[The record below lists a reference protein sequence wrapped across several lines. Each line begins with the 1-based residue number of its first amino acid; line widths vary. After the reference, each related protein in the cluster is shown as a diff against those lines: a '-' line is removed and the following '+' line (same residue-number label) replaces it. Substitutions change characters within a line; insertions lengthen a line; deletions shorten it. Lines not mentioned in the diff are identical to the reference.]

1 MRMQRS
7 DVAGLIDHPQ
17 CSEGTFV
24 SCTAPSGAST
34 VRFTRPCIACSCLHE
49 LLSSEYCICSWCR
62 AAAALLAPG
71 SASLSLVFFL
81 WAFSPTQAA
90 GSHSGSQ
97 SSARVCEH
105 MHVRVARVIG
115 HA

>member
-34 VRFTRPCIACSCLHE
+34 VRFTRPCIACSCLHA
-49 LLSSEYCICSWCR
+49 LLSSNT
-62 AAAALLAPG
+62 
-71 SASLSLVFFL
+71 AS
-81 WAFSPTQAA
+81 AA
-90 GSHSGSQ
+90 GAVPRPRSWLLGPYLFRWC
-97 SSARVCEH
+97 SSCGRSLPLRLLVLIRAVSRLRVFASTC
-105 MHVRVARVIG
+105 M
-115 HA
+115 